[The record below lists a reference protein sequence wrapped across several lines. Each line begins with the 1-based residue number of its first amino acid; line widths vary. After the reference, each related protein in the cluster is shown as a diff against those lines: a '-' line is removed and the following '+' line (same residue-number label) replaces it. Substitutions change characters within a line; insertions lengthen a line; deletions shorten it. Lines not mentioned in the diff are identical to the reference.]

1 MQREGRID
9 PTFFTCA
16 SAGLDSHPFVQSSHL
31 FVQRETIVF
40 KWIFSFTKQTRRP
53 QTGVESGPLGQ
64 QP

>member
-16 SAGLDSHPFVQSSHL
+16 VQYSHPFVQSSHL

-40 KWIFSFTKQTRRP
+40 KWIFSFTKQTRMP
-53 QTGVESGPLGQ
+53 QTGVQGGPLGQ